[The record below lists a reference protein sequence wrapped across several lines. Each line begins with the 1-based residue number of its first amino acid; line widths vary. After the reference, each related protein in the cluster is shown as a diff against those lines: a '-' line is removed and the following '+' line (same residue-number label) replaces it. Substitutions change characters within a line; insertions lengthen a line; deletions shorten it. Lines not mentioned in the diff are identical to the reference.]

1 MTREETG
8 IMTEATQTGGGPL
21 SDLVRKRKDELG
33 LTLRLLEER
42 CVDPHPDPNSG
53 QEAGPLWGRSTLS
66 LLINGERI
74 KPPSPA
80 KIRALAAGLDLSVDD
95 VREAAGKQFFGV
107 DTLRTGDRKVRAFV
121 RDFEGLS
128 PEDQRK
134 VWDLLEAHR
143 PVRDE

>member
-1 MTREETG
+1 
-8 IMTEATQTGGGPL
+8 
-21 SDLVRKRKDELG
+21 
-33 LTLRLLEER
+33 
-42 CVDPHPDPNSG
+42 VDPDPDVPDG

-80 KIRALAAGLDLSVDD
+80 GSAPSPPAWNSLSTTC
-95 VREAAGKQFFGV
+95 VRLPVSSSSGSTPSGP
-107 DTLRTGDRKVRAFV
+107 GDRKVRAFV
-121 RDFEGLS
+121 RDFEELS
-128 PEDQRK
+128 PEDQQK

>member
-8 IMTEATQTGGGPL
+8 TMTAEASQTGGPL
-21 SDLVRKRKDELG
+21 SDLVRERKDELG
-33 LTLRLLEER
+33 LTLRQLEER
-42 CVDPHPDPNSG
+42 CVDPSPEPGDH

-66 LLINGERI
+66 LLINGGRI
-74 KPPSPA
+74 KPPSPPRV
-80 KIRALAAGLDLSVDD
+80 RALAAGLQLPVDD
-95 VREAAGKQFFGV
+95 VREAAGRQFFGV

-134 VWDLLEAHR
+134 VWELLEAHR